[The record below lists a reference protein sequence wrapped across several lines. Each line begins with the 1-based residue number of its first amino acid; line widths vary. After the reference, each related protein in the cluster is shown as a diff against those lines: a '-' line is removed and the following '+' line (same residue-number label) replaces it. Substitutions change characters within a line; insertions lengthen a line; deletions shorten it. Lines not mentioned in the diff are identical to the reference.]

1 LIEDGRGPMT
11 FLADL
16 DVRRHVLCLD
26 EYLTAS
32 TERSCMSAILRLER
46 EGLECPSD
54 SEYYWEDELSEYAE
68 EEKEASEGGFGPRG
82 EGITGF

>member
-1 LIEDGRGPMT
+1 
-11 FLADL
+11 
-16 DVRRHVLCLD
+16 
-26 EYLTAS
+26 
-32 TERSCMSAILRLER
+32 MSAILRLER